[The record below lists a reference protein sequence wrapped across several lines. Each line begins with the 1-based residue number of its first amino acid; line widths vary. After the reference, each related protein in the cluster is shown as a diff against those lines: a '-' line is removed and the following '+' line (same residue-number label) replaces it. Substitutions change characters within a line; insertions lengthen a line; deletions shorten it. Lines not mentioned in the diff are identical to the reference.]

1 MSVFVVLRY
10 VVKSEK
16 QTEFE
21 SLTKKY
27 LEYLKDPEKSKE
39 LKSWKLFVQLL
50 GGIANTYI
58 EMMEF
63 DSMADV
69 EKWNTR
75 MMNDEEF
82 LKSVYQEF
90 MLIIEPTTYSRN
102 VWNLVI

>member
-1 MSVFVVLRY
+1 MSVFAVVRY

-16 QTEFE
+16 QTEFKA
-21 SLTKKY
+21 LTRKY

-39 LKSWKLFVQLL
+39 LKSWKLFVQTL

-63 DSMADV
+63 DSVADV

-75 MMNDEEF
+75 MMNNEEF
-82 LKSVYQEF
+82 MKNIYQEF
-90 MLIIEPTTYSRN
+90 MRIIEPTTYSRN
-102 VWNLVI
+102 VWNSVM